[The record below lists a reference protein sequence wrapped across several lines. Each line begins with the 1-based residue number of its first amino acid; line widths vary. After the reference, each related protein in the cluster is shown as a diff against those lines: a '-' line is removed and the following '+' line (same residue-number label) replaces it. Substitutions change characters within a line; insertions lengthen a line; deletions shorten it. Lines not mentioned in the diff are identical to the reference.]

1 MVSLMPL
8 AAFAQLEMNYD
19 LLNYM
24 ASKEADPDPN
34 DREEIQR
41 QFKSHFIKEVFLNQ
55 VFKSDHL
62 FYGESQGPDYDLVN
76 QLMINQFADQLVE
89 GNFIDLSHISLDE

>member
-1 MVSLMPL
+1 MPL

-55 VFKSDHL
+55 V
-62 FYGESQGPDYDLVN
+62 
-76 QLMINQFADQLVE
+76 
-89 GNFIDLSHISLDE
+89 